1 MEQWYAARGVP
12 RHLRR
17 VGRTVA
23 QLRGASM
30 GAPDLA
36 GTRYKGEPMHWVK
49 ALHLFFVIS
58 WFAGL
63 FYLPRLF
70 VYHADVRDELGHERF
85 VVMERRL
92 FVMMSLGAIG
102 TVLFGLWLMLGW
114 WWPAPVW
121 LHAKLGL
128 VALLLIYHMLCF
140 KLMRDLRVRRN
151 ARNARFYRVFN
162 EVPALLLL
170 AILFLVVLKPF

>member
-1 MEQWYAARGVP
+1 M
-12 RHLRR
+12 L
-17 VGRTVA
+17 
-23 QLRGASM
+23 
-30 GAPDLA
+30 
-36 GTRYKGEPMHWVK
+36 WVK

-70 VYHADVRDELGHERF
+70 VYHAEARDEAGHARF

-92 FVMMSLGAIG
+92 FLMMSLGAIG
-102 TVLFGLWLMLGW
+102 SVAFGLWLMFGW
-114 WWPAPVW
+114 WLPAPAW
-121 LHAKLGL
+121 LHVKLGL
-128 VALLLIYHMLCF
+128 VVLLLIYHMLCF
-140 KLMRDLRVRRN
+140 KLMRDFRLRRSVHS
-151 ARNARFYRVFN
+151 ARFYRSFN

>member
-1 MEQWYAARGVP
+1 M
-12 RHLRR
+12 L
-17 VGRTVA
+17 
-23 QLRGASM
+23 
-30 GAPDLA
+30 
-36 GTRYKGEPMHWVK
+36 WVK

-70 VYHADVRDELGHERF
+70 VYHAGTGDAAGHERF

-92 FVMMSLGAIG
+92 FMMMSLGAIG
-102 TVLFGLWLMLGW
+102 TVVFGLWLMLGW
-114 WWPAPVW
+114 WWPAPLW

-140 KLMRDLRVRRN
+140 KLMRDFRARRN
-151 ARNARFYRVFN
+151 VRGARFYRLFN

-170 AILFLVVLKPF
+170 GVLFLVVLKPL